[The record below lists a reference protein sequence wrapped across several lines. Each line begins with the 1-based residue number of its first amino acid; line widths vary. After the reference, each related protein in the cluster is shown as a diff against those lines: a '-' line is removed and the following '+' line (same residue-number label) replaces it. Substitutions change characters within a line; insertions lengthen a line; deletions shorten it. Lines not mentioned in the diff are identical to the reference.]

1 MRKFLTL
8 SIIILCLIVNPAY
21 SGGEP
26 DDDSTPYNPYP
37 EQPAKPQ
44 NNNVQTPTKSVRKVK
59 ARKPAPKPKPKK
71 VIKPAPPKPDYL
83 QQAKILLEQGRYKD
97 AKPYLLKAIQNNRRD
112 ANVWYWYGKY
122 HEYIGNFSEAQYYY
136 TKTIHLDPG
145 FEPLSRVV
153 YYPNDPL
160 KTPLWDPRRPA
171 SIYPVATKNQGITTI
186 PPNARDRNK
195 YPDSNND
202 PQVPHVPVY
211 TPPEPG
217 SRPVNGDS
225 WLPSVYVPPAPDEI
239 ETQTR
244 TPAYVPPSNSSII
257 AEDSSIFSQVSAD
270 SIIRIPTRQPEQQNI
285 RVDKP
290 LYNPPEPGQKVAA
303 KTIKQNKPAK
313 SAPAKTQTKRVP
325 VKPRIKTKTQTRTQ
339 TVRTPAKNEQQQ
351 RTPTTPTRPAQPVQ
365 TQPTR
370 PTPTPQ
376 QTPAPRPTPTPIPA
390 PEPTR
395 PLPPRISEPEPA
407 PTPRPQQQYLPPV
420 GQYSPDP
427 GTISETPIP
436 PVGQG
441 NQE

>member
-21 SGGEP
+21 SAP
-26 DDDSTPYNPYP
+26 DDDSTPYNPSP
-37 EQPAKPQ
+37 EPPAQPQ
-44 NNNVQTPTKSVRKVK
+44 NNNQTPKKTVRKVRAK
-59 ARKPAPKPKPKK
+59 KPAPKPKPKK
-71 VIKPAPPKPDYL
+71 VIKPAPKPDYL
-83 QQAKILLEQGRYKD
+83 QQAKNLLEQGRYKD
-97 AKPYLLKAIQNNRRD
+97 AKPYLLKAIQNNRKD

-122 HEYIGNFSEAQYYY
+122 HEYIGSFAEAQYYY
-136 TKTIHLDPG
+136 TKAIHLEPG

-160 KTPLWDPRRPA
+160 KTPLWDPKRPA
-171 SIYPVATKNQGITTI
+171 RIYPVETSGQGITTI

-195 YPDSNND
+195 YPAANND

-217 SRPVNGDS
+217 ATPLNGDS
-225 WLPSVYVPPAPDEI
+225 WSPSVYVPPAPDEI

-244 TPAYVPPSNSSII
+244 TPAYIPPSNSSII
-257 AEDSSIFSQVSAD
+257 TEESSIFSQVSAD
-270 SIIRIPTRQPEQQNI
+270 PIIRTPMTPPAPQVVRA
-285 RVDKP
+285 DKP
-290 LYNPPEPGQKVAA
+290 LYNPPEPGQQVTT
-303 KTIKQNKPAK
+303 KTIKQPRKPT
-313 SAPAKTQTKRVP
+313 PAKTPIKRAP
-325 VKPRIKTKTQTRTQ
+325 VKVKTKTKSQPAKTPAKVEPQKRNT
-339 TVRTPAKNEQQQ
+339 TRTPA
-351 RTPTTPTRPAQPVQ
+351 TPTRP
-365 TQPTR
+365 TQPAPQTT
-370 PTPTPQ
+370 PTPTPPTRQ
-376 QTPAPRPTPTPIPA
+376 QTPAPRPTPNPIPA

-395 PLPPRISEPEPA
+395 PLPPRIQEPEVE